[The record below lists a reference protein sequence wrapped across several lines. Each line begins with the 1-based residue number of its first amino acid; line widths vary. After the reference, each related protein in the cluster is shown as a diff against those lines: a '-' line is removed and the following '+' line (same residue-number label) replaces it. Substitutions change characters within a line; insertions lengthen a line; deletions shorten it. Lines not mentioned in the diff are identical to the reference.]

1 MDLVNET
8 KVAAGWTMGFAR
20 DGREVVVVAIK
31 ATFTIPRDG
40 AEPELAEE
48 QVPLIDADQ
57 FTGEPG
63 LSAPVHECDYA
74 HHRPKCD
81 VLLNGSAYAPTG
93 KVVRRTDVGI
103 RVGPMVKQFAV
114 VGNRVWRSGAMGIR
128 ASEPEPFSVMPISYD
143 NAFGGVDRSRK
154 DLDVVRTFLENP
166 VGRGYSHYKENLDG
180 KPLPNTEQLDRPV
193 TDPAGRY
200 TPMAL
205 GAIGRSWMPRAQYAG
220 TYDQQWL
227 DSQAPF
233 WPDDFDYRYFQAAPA
248 DQQIPHPVGGE
259 EVLLRNLTPD
269 GDVRFRLPKQP
280 MPVWFFPYGEKDIR
294 MEGVL
299 DTILIEPERGV
310 FMLTWRAALP
320 MRRSC
325 FDIRQVIA
333 GEMPVAMQRARKYGR
348 KPYYKGL
355 AELVRARRGRR

>member
-1 MDLVNET
+1 VDFVNET

-20 DGREVVVVAIK
+20 NGRELVVVAIK

-40 AEPELAEE
+40 GEPELAEE

-81 VLLNGSAYAPTG
+81 VLLNGCAYAPIS
-93 KVVRRTDVGI
+93 KVVRRTNVGI
-103 RVGPMVKQFAV
+103 RVGSMVKEFAV
-114 VGNRVWRSGAMGIR
+114 VGNRVWRSGALGIR
-128 ASEPEPFSVMPISYD
+128 ASEPEPFDVMPISYD
-143 NAFGGVDRSRK
+143 NAFGGIDRSEK
-154 DLDVVRTFLENP
+154 NPAALRTFLENP
-166 VGRGYSHYKENLDG
+166 VGRGYSHYKVDLDG

-193 TDPAGRY
+193 TDPEGRY
-200 TPMAL
+200 RPMAL
-205 GAIGRSWMPRAQYAG
+205 GAIGRSWVPRVQYAG

-227 DSQAPF
+227 DNQAPF
-233 WPDDFDYRYFQAAPA
+233 WPDDFDYRYFQAAPP
-248 DQQIPHPVGGE
+248 DQQIPHPAGNE
-259 EVLLRNLTPD
+259 EVILRNLTPD
-269 GDVRFRLPKQP
+269 GDVRFRLPKPP
-280 MPVWFFPYGEKDIR
+280 MPVWFLPYGEKDIR
-294 MEGVL
+294 VEGVL
-299 DTILIEPERGV
+299 DTILIEPDRGV

-333 GEMPVAMQRARKYGR
+333 GEMPAAMQRARKYGK